1 MLPVSSFHHSYSLSL
16 HNRQFYYLQY
26 SFLLS
31 LEVMGSG
38 GSLLMFRL
46 LRHTDTS
53 PIEEM
58 VSWQAAMAT
67 AADSCDRTMADL
79 ISGFGDHGGGGGTAA
94 MWQLRISHDAE
105 LKIVGFIILY
115 YSAFISLGIYICFLF
130 IWLFLYHSS

>member
-31 LEVMGSG
+31 LEVVGPG

-46 LRHTDTS
+46 LCHTDTS

-58 VSWQAAMAT
+58 VSWRAAMAT
-67 AADSCDRTMADL
+67 AADSCHRTMADL
-79 ISGFGDHGGGGGTAA
+79 ISGFGDHGA

-130 IWLFLYHSS
+130 IWLFLYLSS